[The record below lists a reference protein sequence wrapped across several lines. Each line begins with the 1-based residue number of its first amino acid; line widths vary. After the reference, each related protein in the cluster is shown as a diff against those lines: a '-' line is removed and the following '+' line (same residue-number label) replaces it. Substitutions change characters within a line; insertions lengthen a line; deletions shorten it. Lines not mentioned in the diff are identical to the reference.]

1 MSDSKEGGAIVE
13 KALKGDAVLLNN
25 FRNFLKKY
33 PQFDLDSLFV
43 EVDQTDYS
51 LPDWV
56 EALMAFE
63 RWLEHEGASN
73 RPFREILG
81 YIHCCTQ
88 INPPTVS
95 LASLKV
101 IVSESLTGFGFDG
114 KDASHL

>member
-1 MSDSKEGGAIVE
+1 MSNSKKGWEIVE
-13 KALKGDAVLLNN
+13 KALKSDAVALNN
-25 FRNFLKKY
+25 FRNFLKKH
-33 PQFDLDSLFV
+33 PQFNLDALFE

-56 EALMAFE
+56 EALLEFE
-63 RWLEHEGASN
+63 RWMEQEGASS
-73 RPFREILG
+73 RPFRSILG

-101 IVSESLTGFGFDG
+101 IVSESLTGFGFDA